1 MNLPK
6 PYSPARR
13 DALEVRFARQVG
25 THLMN
30 ACDVLPSDIGE
41 RLRVARE
48 QALLHA
54 RQRRLAAGAH
64 VVANAGGSATL
75 GSLASWGLR
84 VASVMPLLVL
94 VLGLVLIHQVL
105 ERAQIDA
112 AAEVDA
118 ALLADDLPPAA
129 YRDAGFVEFLRQPP
143 Q

>member
-1 MNLPK
+1 MNEPS
-6 PYSPARR
+6 SPARR
-13 DALEVRFARQVG
+13 DALEARFARQIG
-25 THLMN
+25 AHLKN
-30 ACDVLPSDIGE
+30 ACDVLPRDISE
-41 RLRVARE
+41 RLRAARE

-54 RQRRLAAGAH
+54 RQRRLATDTS
-64 VVANAGGSATL
+64 VVLNADGSATL
-75 GSLASWGLR
+75 GSFASWGLR